1 MDLEGVAELLELELV
16 LVVVPDLRVV
26 VEACL
31 WEEELPEV
39 EVVLL
44 ELLFPRFT

>member
-1 MDLEGVAELLELELV
+1 MDLEGVAELLELV